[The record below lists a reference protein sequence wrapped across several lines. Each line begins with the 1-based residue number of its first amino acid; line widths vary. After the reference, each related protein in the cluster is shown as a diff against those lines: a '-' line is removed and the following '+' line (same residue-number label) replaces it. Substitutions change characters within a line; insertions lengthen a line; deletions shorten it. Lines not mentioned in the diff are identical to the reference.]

1 MSEAL
6 TATAGERLPDDI
18 VDAAIAWAVRLDY
31 NAATPAAQ
39 QAFARWLDADPRH
52 AQAWSRVAALRSD
65 FSGLP
70 ARLAQDV
77 LQAAEAGRRGAVAGR
92 RRALRV
98 LSLSGVALASGWVVR
113 ETTPWQRLLADASTA
128 VGEQRTLRLADG
140 SVVMLNTDSAI
151 SADFSAERRVL
162 VLRRG
167 EIMITTGDDAGAA
180 AKRPFWVS
188 TSFGLLRALGT
199 RFVVRLER
207 SEVRVSVQEGA
218 VEVHPADGGAPVVI
232 HSGERSA
239 LGPAGT
245 SPPVMADADDDAWT
259 DGVITGR
266 DMRLADL
273 LAELSRYRSGRI
285 VCDPQIADWRVSGV
299 FHVRDTD
306 RALRF
311 LAQVQPVVV
320 RYRTRYW
327 VIVEP
332 DRAG

>member
-1 MSEAL
+1 MSGGLSA
-6 TATAGERLPDDI
+6 AAGERLPDDI
-18 VDAAIAWAVRLDY
+18 VDAAIAWSVRLDY
-31 NAATPAAQ
+31 NAATPAAK

-52 AQAWSRVAALRSD
+52 AQAWGRVAALRSD

-70 ARLAQDV
+70 ARLAHDV
-77 LQAAEAGRRGAVAGR
+77 LQAAEAGRRGAAAGR

-98 LSLSGVALASGWVVR
+98 LSLSGVALASGWAVR
-113 ETTPWQRLLADASTA
+113 ETTPWQRLLADASTR

-151 SADFSAERRVL
+151 SADFSTERRVL

-188 TSFGLLRALGT
+188 TPFGSLRALGT

-207 SEVRVSVQEGA
+207 SGARVSVQEGA

-327 VIVEP
+327 VIVEA

>member
-1 MSEAL
+1 VSEAL

-18 VDAAIAWAVRLDY
+18 VDAAIAWSVRLDY

-77 LQAAEAGRRGAVAGR
+77 LQAAEAGRRGATAGR

-98 LSLSGVALASGWVVR
+98 LSLSGVALASGWAVR

-140 SVVMLNTDSAI
+140 SAVMLNTDSAI
-151 SADFSAERRVL
+151 SSDFSDQRRML
-162 VLRRG
+162 VLHRG

-188 TSFGLLRALGT
+188 TPFGALRALGT
-199 RFVVRLER
+199 RFVVRLDR
-207 SEVRVSVQEGA
+207 SELRVSVQEGA
-218 VEVHPADGGAPVVI
+218 VEAHPADGGATVVI
-232 HSGERSA
+232 HSGERST

-245 SPPVMADADDDAWT
+245 SSPVVADVDDDAWT

-273 LAELSRYRSGRI
+273 LDELSRYRSGRI
-285 VCDPQIADWRVSGV
+285 VCDPRIADWRVSGV
-299 FHVRDTD
+299 FHVRDTE

-311 LAQVQPVVV
+311 LAQVQPVAV

-332 DRAG
+332 DQAG